1 MVIDADGPSNA
12 KSIGHSLFLFS
23 SRKLFPMRFRPCR
36 QHAKEGKIEQ
46 LKKPAIYNRKEFKCL
61 GAENKFELA
70 NGR

>member
-1 MVIDADGPSNA
+1 
-12 KSIGHSLFLFS
+12 
-23 SRKLFPMRFRPCR
+23 MRFRPCR
-36 QHAKEGKIEQ
+36 QHAKEGEIEQ

>member
-12 KSIGHSLFLFS
+12 KSIGLSLIQKAC
-23 SRKLFPMRFRPCR
+23 RVRFRPCL

-46 LKKPAIYNRKEFKCL
+46 LEKSAIYNRKEFKCPR
-61 GAENKFELA
+61 ADNNFELA